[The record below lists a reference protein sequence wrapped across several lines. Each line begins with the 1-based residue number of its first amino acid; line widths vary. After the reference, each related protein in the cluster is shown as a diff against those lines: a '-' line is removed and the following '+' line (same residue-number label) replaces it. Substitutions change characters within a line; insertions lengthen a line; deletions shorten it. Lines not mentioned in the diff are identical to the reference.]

1 MSWLFSRAL
10 VEGYSEGICSDGAL
24 SVPSSESRTP
34 QAYLPSDK
42 MTAFSRLS
50 RFGMTFGHLT
60 ASHGEALL
68 TSYLAGFLARPIA
81 RQLRA
86 KTLRKTSG
94 RKCDGSWQMSL
105 PGTSLPRTYQTKR
118 LTRRVMTS
126 RRWVTKP
133 EQLPL
138 ERKTWVVTTFGS
150 DIGFLHTPTTKANY
164 SATSMQKWPSARSF
178 VTVFGRPDPINQ
190 EWMMGWPLGWT
201 DIQPLGTDRF
211 QSWLSAHSLP
221 YVLHEAA

>member
-10 VEGYSEGICSDGAL
+10 VGEYSEGTCSDGEL
-24 SVPSSESRTP
+24 SVLSSESHTP
-34 QAYLPSDK
+34 QAYLPPDR
-42 MTAFSRLS
+42 MMAFSRLS

-68 TSYLAGFLARPIA
+68 TSYLAGFLVRPIA
-81 RQLRA
+81 QRLRA
-86 KTLRKTSG
+86 KILQTTSG

-105 PGTSLPRTYQTKR
+105 PGTYLPRTYQTKR
-118 LTRRVMTS
+118 LTQRATTS
-126 RRWVTKP
+126 RRWVSQP
-133 EQLPL
+133 LPLPL
-138 ERKTWVVTTFGS
+138 ERMTWVVTTFGR

-164 SATSMQKWPSARSF
+164 SAASMQKWPSARSF

-190 EWMMGWPLGWT
+190 EWLMGWPLGWT

-221 YVLHEAA
+221 YALHEAA